1 MIPKRGLRCRIK
13 SLIIIR
19 YRNQGASLSP
29 WLVGLTKCGH
39 CGKALLI
46 AYSYN
51 ADKTKLWRY
60 YNCTGLKTIKG
71 CSREPERLK
80 VRPDDAENVVLN
92 AMREHIA
99 EFEVAKNSRESR
111 SSEAEKIKAELLRIE
126 TDTKKLID
134 RLVDADD
141 VLFGYI
147 QNKISE
153 LHAKKN
159 EYEKQLLLIERRV
172 KKIDTKPLIEPLN
185 RWNELSMEEK
195 NALAKVMINR
205 VDITDEEG
213 IKIHFSF

>member
-1 MIPKRGLRCRIK
+1 
-13 SLIIIR
+13 
-19 YRNQGASLSP
+19 
-29 WLVGLTKCGH
+29 
-39 CGKALLI
+39 
-46 AYSYN
+46 
-51 ADKTKLWRY
+51 
-60 YNCTGLKTIKG
+60 
-71 CSREPERLK
+71 
-80 VRPDDAENVVLN
+80 
-92 AMREHIA
+92 MREHIA
-99 EFEVAKNSRESR
+99 EFEVTKNSRESR

-134 RLVDADD
+134 RLVEADD

-185 RWNELSMEEK
+185 RWDELSMEEK